1 MRCITQ
7 IEGLSLIIA
16 LIALFDIPISAQQ
29 QDSIPNINAGTVASD
44 SVVELKEVVIQAA
57 NIIRKNDRFIFFPSK
72 DTKGISN
79 DAVELIGNMNLP
91 GVFLDNRTDNL
102 SSVRGGNI
110 GYRIN
115 GAPASALD
123 FRVINPQ
130 NIRKIEYITTPGLR
144 YGNVVAVLD
153 IYTTRPDVGISGN
166 LSARQSINQGK
177 GIYRSSLKANYKKSE
192 FTLSTHYEYGRFS
205 DSKMTNK
212 STFMFEEGGI
222 LKRIIENNP
231 YLQKEDYLQTFVSYS
246 YMDKRNLFLAKFRFT
261 QFLTPETN
269 IYSNV
274 HESRLDSQTKE
285 YETEILHSKDIKPEF
300 NLYYQHEFESKGL
313 LIIDAVF
320 NNMRIHNDDEKYY
333 STNSGTSNSIL
344 TYGFGEKYSTIS
356 QLQYIQ
362 PIRKGK
368 LSFGLKHI
376 WSKNRNEYTG
386 TVNSS
391 SRQTR
396 QTYEMFAEW
405 SGSVRRFNYILG
417 IQGQYVS
424 YSQNND
430 KVMEWNIEPQLRL
443 IYDATDKLTFSF
455 NGNSNMFGSGLGK
468 SSSII
473 YQNDKFQYTAG
484 NSELKP
490 EKTYYGALSS
500 TLFTKNYFG
509 DIEFSYERRNSPLMQ
524 DIFRNQGNF
533 VKTTINGKHADIL
546 NLSHASRIRL
556 FNRRLSIYP
565 RFGYRYSHWVCD
577 SYTNRIHTWWFKGGL
592 SYSLKKFYFSVE
604 YYKNADLL
612 SYGFS
617 KKTTQ
622 QTLLFGVSY
631 NIKSWKFL
639 ANLSQPLNDYAY
651 TQKTNSEYTSSAK
664 TFYQRGKT
672 PIISIQIS
680 WNFSKNNNNSH
691 KEKRINNE
699 DNDNGML

>member
-1 MRCITQ
+1 M
-7 IEGLSLIIA
+7 
-16 LIALFDIPISAQQ
+16 
-29 QDSIPNINAGTVASD
+29 
-44 SVVELKEVVIQAA
+44 
-57 NIIRKNDRFIFFPSK
+57 
-72 DTKGISN
+72 
-79 DAVELIGNMNLP
+79 
-91 GVFLDNRTDNL
+91 
-102 SSVRGGNI
+102 
-110 GYRIN
+110 
-115 GAPASALD
+115 
-123 FRVINPQ
+123 
-130 NIRKIEYITTPGLR
+130 
-144 YGNVVAVLD
+144 
-153 IYTTRPDVGISGN
+153 
-166 LSARQSINQGK
+166 
-177 GIYRSSLKANYKKSE
+177 
-192 FTLSTHYEYGRFS
+192 
-205 DSKMTNK
+205 NK
-212 STFMFEEGGI
+212 STFLFEGGDI

-231 YLQKEDYLQTFVSYS
+231 YSQKEDYLQTFASYS

-269 IYSNV
+269 IFSNV
-274 HESRLDSQTKE
+274 HESRLNSETKE

-320 NNMRIHNDDEKYY
+320 NNMRINNDDEKYY
-333 STNSGTSNSIL
+333 SVDNDISNSIL
-344 TYGFGEKYSTIS
+344 TYGFGKKYSTIS

-368 LSFGLKHI
+368 LSLGLKHT
-376 WSKNRNEYTG
+376 WNKNRNEYTG

-391 SRQTR
+391 SKQVRQS
-396 QTYEMFAEW
+396 YEMFAEW
-405 SGSVRRFNYILG
+405 SGSIWRFNYILG
-417 IQGQYVS
+417 IQGQHVS
-424 YSQNND
+424 YSQNKD
-430 KVMEWNIEPQLRL
+430 KIREWNIEPQLRL
-443 IYDATDKLTFSF
+443 TYDATDKLSFSF

-468 SSSII
+468 SSSIV
-473 YQNDKFQYTAG
+473 YKDDKFQYIAG

-524 DIFRNQGNF
+524 DIFRNQGHF
-533 VKTTINGKHADIL
+533 VTTTINGRHTDIL

-556 FNRRLSIYP
+556 FNRSLSIYP

-577 SYTNRIHTWWFKGGL
+577 SYTNRIHTWWFKGGV
-592 SYSLKKFYFSVE
+592 SYSLKKLFFSVE

-631 NIKSWKFL
+631 SIKSWKFL
-639 ANLSQPLNDYAY
+639 ANLSQPLNDYVY
-651 TQKTNSEYTSSAK
+651 ILKTNSEYTSSTK

-680 WNFSKNNNNSH
+680 WNFSKNNKNSH